1 MPVTGARFNRCAAV
15 SCLANALRRGAMSAD
30 RGLCLPFPGLSL
42 GGRERC
48 DVAEYPLKTLL
59 DLRRREEDVAKEAWV
74 KALGAQEQAEA
85 EATRLAS
92 RAGGIAERLAA
103 AREAHLAT
111 LPTSFSAAEAATAVR
126 FRARLCDELARAT
139 ALHETHRRG
148 PLARA
153 CAQEECA
160 RQELVERRLAREAL
174 ETHEEQF
181 REDRRREADQ
191 RADEDNDEHARFARH
206 ERQSR
211 PGHDPEA

>member
-1 MPVTGARFNRCAAV
+1 VPCQCIAPGAV
-15 SCLANALRRGAMSAD
+15 SAD
-30 RGLCLPFPGLSL
+30 RGLSRPFPGLTL

-59 DLRRREEDVAKEAWV
+59 DLRRREEDVANQAWA
-74 KALGAQEQAEA
+74 KARDAQEQAQA
-85 EATRLAS
+85 EAARLAS
-92 RAGGIAERLAA
+92 RAHGIAERLAV
-103 AREAHLAT
+103 AREAPMAKLT
-111 LPTSFSAAEAATAVR
+111 PSVSAAEASAAAR
-126 FRARLCDELARAT
+126 FQARLCDELARAT

-153 CAQEECA
+153 CAHEECA

-174 ETHEEQF
+174 EIHEEQF

-211 PGHDPEA
+211 PGRDPET